1 MQGLG
6 VARRCPKV
14 EKEEISNSNNSSVW
28 AYVRQVGFVVTVVV
42 RVTVVFCV
50 MPTM

>member
-1 MQGLG
+1 MEGLG
-6 VARRCPKV
+6 AARRCPKV

-28 AYVRQVGFVVTVVV
+28 ACVRQVGFLVTVVV
-42 RVTVVFCV
+42 RITLVFCV